1 MSDMSGTVLRSRAT
15 PGRLALRVDGR
26 AARRLPVAVREPP
39 AIRREPFSAWKRAA
53 KRGLDLCVA
62 AMALTLLAPLMAAIA
77 LAIRLDSPGPA
88 LFRQARG
95 GLNGRPFR
103 IVKFR
108 TMSVA
113 EDGAAVEQARARDP
127 RVTRIGALLRRTSFD
142 ELPQLV
148 NVLRGDMSLVGPRP
162 HAVKHD
168 RDFAACIENYAL
180 RQQVKAGLTGWAQI
194 HGARGPTHTV
204 EQIRRRVDLDLWYVR
219 HWSLALDLSILLRTL
234 AAVVGGRNAV

>member
-1 MSDMSGTVLRSRAT
+1 MSDMSGTVMRSRAT
-15 PGRLALRVDGR
+15 PDRLALRAEGR
-26 AARRLPVAVREPP
+26 ALE
-39 AIRREPFSAWKRAA
+39 RAA

-62 AMALTLLAPLMAAIA
+62 AMALTFLAPLMAAIA

-88 LFRQARG
+88 LFRQTRG

-108 TMSVA
+108 TMKVA
-113 EDGAAVEQARARDP
+113 EDGVEVEQARARDP
-127 RVTRIGALLRRTSFD
+127 RITRIGALLRRTSLD

-168 RDFAACIENYAL
+168 RDFAACVDNYAL
-180 RQQVKAGLTGWAQI
+180 RQQVKAGLTGGWAQI
-194 HGARGPTHTV
+194 HGARGPTRTV
-204 EQIRRRVDLDLWYVR
+204 EQIRRRVELDLWYVR
-219 HWSLALDLSILLRTL
+219 HWSLALDVSILLRTL
-234 AAVVGGRNAV
+234 AAVAGGRNAV